1 MESMKEIESLIKDI
15 DACISDRNSMIQK
28 KKELKLDVSKVIL
41 INYESFFKTEVKRY
55 EDVLNSIHNKGIW
68 VKDRLKDKFAIGDKW
83 LEVYSDGYNIAFR
96 YQYSNISSFGWEP
109 DANCVPDILSTPD
122 KILNRSENW
131 FAMMNTFFGS
141 EEKTL
146 ATLAF
151 IRQFVVK
158 VLQSMHDYISV
169 KNTELAESLDKLR
182 EVVSNSRSIETKEDG
197 TIEIMLGGKTYIG
210 TVKEQ

>member
-15 DACISDRNSMIQK
+15 DACISDRDSMIQK
-28 KKELKLDVSKVIL
+28 KKELKLDASKVIL
-41 INYESFFKTEVKRY
+41 INYESFFKPEVERY
-55 EDVLNSIHNKGIW
+55 VDVLNSLYEKRIYPTNR
-68 VKDRLKDKFAIGDKW
+68 VKDNFAIGDKS
-83 LEVYSDGYNIAFR
+83 LEVYSDGYNIAF
-96 YQYSNISSFGWEP
+96 YYEYSNNSSFGWEFS
-109 DANCVPDILSTPD
+109 ANCVPDALATPD
-122 KILNRSENW
+122 KILGRSENW
-131 FAMMNTFFGS
+131 FAMINTFFGS

-158 VLQSMHDYISV
+158 VLQSIHDYISE
-169 KNTELAESLDKLR
+169 KNTELAKSLDKLR
-182 EVVSNSRSIETKEDG
+182 EVVSNSRSVETKEDG